1 MDHVGRRPSPGSH
14 RSAGRWPPC
23 VCGFAH
29 VGCRERAFAVVPCSR
44 LGRFGRAKDSGSVD
58 PFVRGEGSWC
68 GFVSRT
74 VWVESR
80 GPVSPAAS
88 SAGAEA
94 RLVRPGSVSGGA
106 AATGTAQT
114 ARSAGSRDE
123 SEESAVSPRALRS
136 PRRVRAG
143 AVRWEGQKGVL
154 KAHRKRPS
162 ASLSGRR
169 AGGSDRASGAG
180 GRCGGRAGRRHW
192 PATPAGGETH
202 RRSSE
207 DLSLWNE
214 CPEAVETFAF
224 R

>member
-1 MDHVGRRPSPGSH
+1 MGRRPSPGSH
-14 RSAGRWPPC
+14 QSAGCWPPC

-58 PFVRGEGSWC
+58 PFVRAEGSWC

-114 ARSAGSRDE
+114 ACSAGSRDE
-123 SEESAVSPRALRS
+123 SEESAVSPRAPRS

-162 ASLSGRR
+162 ASLSEARGGWVGDVRGSGFGR
-169 AGGSDRASGAG
+169 G
-180 GRCGGRAGRRHW
+180 
-192 PATPAGGETH
+192 
-202 RRSSE
+202 
-207 DLSLWNE
+207 LN
-214 CPEAVETFAF
+214 
-224 R
+224 